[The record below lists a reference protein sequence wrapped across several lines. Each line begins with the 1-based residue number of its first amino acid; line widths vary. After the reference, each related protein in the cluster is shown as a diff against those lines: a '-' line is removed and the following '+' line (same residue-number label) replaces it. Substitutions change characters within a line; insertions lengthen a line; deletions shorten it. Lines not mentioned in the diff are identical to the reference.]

1 MQLLGTLSSGD
12 IGYHYPDNDKKYKN
26 INSLILLKKTNN
38 LLIKNKG
45 KIVHI
50 DNTIVCEKPKIKKI
64 CRKNE
69 KS

>member
-1 MQLLGTLSSGD
+1 M
-12 IGYHYPDNDKKYKN
+12 
-26 INSLILLKKTNN
+26 
-38 LLIKNKG
+38 LIKNKG

-69 KS
+69 KINIKFFKYRY